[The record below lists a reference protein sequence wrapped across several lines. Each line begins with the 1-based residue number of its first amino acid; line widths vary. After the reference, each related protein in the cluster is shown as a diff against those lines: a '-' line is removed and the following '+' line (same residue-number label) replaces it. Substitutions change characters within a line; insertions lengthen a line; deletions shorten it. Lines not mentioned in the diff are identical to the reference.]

1 MVIAA
6 RNTELQTSCGLGKN
20 RVQGSGRCKNEQYNP
35 LTTAAFLCVRRI
47 QKEAC
52 RSQYS
57 DEASCRGL
65 FQGTRGGIFYR
76 LRMIFAIYLKYQSG
90 EHLATVWE
98 GRAN

>member
-1 MVIAA
+1 MIAA
-6 RNTELQTSCGLGKN
+6 GNTELQTSCGLGKN
-20 RVQGSGRCKNEQYNP
+20 RVQGSGRCKNERYNP

-65 FQGTRGGIFYR
+65 FQG
-76 LRMIFAIYLKYQSG
+76 
-90 EHLATVWE
+90 
-98 GRAN
+98 RAAAFFIACD